1 MLGKVSDVPT
11 VTQLMSV
18 GQSQCPGLTPESPL
32 LPALATDSLI
42 LRGSGHLNSCV
53 AHVGKPTDDQ
63 RGAGPGGQQQAL
75 GQSGLLD
82 PHPGLRSLPS
92 DTKEHWQKHNF

>member
-1 MLGKVSDVPT
+1 MEKPVLGKVSDVPT
-11 VTQLMSV
+11 VTQLMGGWTEPVPS
-18 GQSQCPGLTPESPL
+18 LTPESPP

-42 LRGSGHLNSCV
+42 LRGSGHVNSCV

-63 RGAGPGGQQQAL
+63 RGAGPAGL
-75 GQSGLLD
+75 GQSGLLG

-92 DTKEHWQKHNF
+92 DTKEHWQKPNF